1 MGASE
6 FISSPNSGN
15 ALNEVQYW
23 YMDAN
28 DNTPFDLISADKLL
42 RCHSHRFPWPEVEI
56 YTERVRIVAIYW
68 PYPVKYF
75 FVSGWYFIDGSVIYE
90 IDSVFIL
97 KSNVINHLQPQQHQ
111 PSARR
116 YGGCWRRKEVIFRKW
131 QNIPSIDGRW
141 IDRCS
146 FFFISSWI
154 RSIPAWG
161 FVVAG
166 ATKPTVANSVHCP
179 PRRVTAR
186 NGMTQPTTERRMLLN
201 NICIHLFDHSMRAS

>member
-56 YTERVRIVAIYW
+56 YAERVRIVAIYW

-75 FVSGWYFIDGSVIYE
+75 LFSGWYFIDGSVIYE

-116 YGGCWRRKEVIFRKW
+116 YGGCWRRKEVISENDKTSHR
-131 QNIPSIDGRW
+131 SMDGGLIGAASSSSRLEF
-141 IDRCS
+141 DRS
-146 FFFISSWI
+146 QLGASW
-154 RSIPAWG
+154 
-161 FVVAG
+161 
-166 ATKPTVANSVHCP
+166 
-179 PRRVTAR
+179 
-186 NGMTQPTTERRMLLN
+186 
-201 NICIHLFDHSMRAS
+201 